1 MNPKFLYLIVTIMF
15 ILNCSCKGFVTTST
29 DAVTNQDTVIKCH
42 IIREGEMIT
51 EKLYYLFDKK
61 NDRLS
66 KLSCYLYYE
75 NGQAWSIRF
84 SVDDKEILLLNNSN
98 KDSAVLSL
106 PIHHQTGFK
115 LSYQEQILWAYRIF
129 EQCSQENDLT
139 TISFADTFLSGW
151 GDGCL
156 SVSRKYSEIKSTI
169 DYKSLNNFV
178 LQSQLV
184 EDFLAMFSRNGLQV
198 KSVESDGIY
207 EISHELVSYN
217 STITEPKDSFP
228 KHFFET
234 RIHFSFR

>member
-61 NDRLS
+61 MTVFPN
-66 KLSCYLYYE
+66 YYE

-84 SVDDKEILLLNNSN
+84 RVDDKEILLLNNSN

-115 LSYQEQILWAYRIF
+115 LSYQEQILWA
-129 EQCSQENDLT
+129 
-139 TISFADTFLSGW
+139 
-151 GDGCL
+151 
-156 SVSRKYSEIKSTI
+156 
-169 DYKSLNNFV
+169 
-178 LQSQLV
+178 
-184 EDFLAMFSRNGLQV
+184 
-198 KSVESDGIY
+198 
-207 EISHELVSYN
+207 
-217 STITEPKDSFP
+217 
-228 KHFFET
+228 
-234 RIHFSFR
+234 